1 MPGNSNFPSL
11 RRSDIIDSMVDR
23 LEADNLTRDQ
33 ATTVVGTIIRSMADA
48 LVEGQRI
55 ELRGLGTFTV
65 KHYEAREGRHPRD
78 ASRTIFVKPKRLPR
92 FRCGK
97 ALRLAVMGAGPKS

>member
-1 MPGNSNFPSL
+1 MASNTDFPSL
-11 RRSDIIDSMVDR
+11 RRSDIIDGMVDR
-23 LEADNLTRDQ
+23 LQADNLTHDQ
-33 ATTVVGTIIRSMADA
+33 ATTVVGTIIRSMTDA

-65 KHYEAREGRHPRD
+65 KHYDAREGRHPRD
-78 ASRTIFVKPKRLPR
+78 ASQVIQVKSKRLPR

-97 ALRLAVMGAGPKS
+97 ALRLAVLETGPQ